1 MAHHDIIAPIRTF
14 SVPMPKP
21 VTFLLA
27 VVSLYTQRR
36 TLSKLSEAALADIG
50 VTRAQADAEA
60 ARPLWDAPSGY
71 YSSQY

>member
-27 VVSLYTQRR
+27 VVSLYRQRR
-36 TLSKLSEAALADIG
+36 TLAQLSDAALADIG
-50 VTRAQADAEA
+50 VTRTQADAEA
-60 ARPLWDAPSGY
+60 ARPVWDAPAGFY
-71 YSSQY
+71 GSQQ